1 MSYGGLGRDIPW
13 AMDVDSEG
21 NLLVVGAIESKLLKF
36 QGTEFEDLPGVNSDF
51 QADVSVAK
59 IAPDGEVLWFRVF
72 GGEDWER
79 GWDVAVG
86 ALDDIYVI
94 GHFESAALENL
105 GCALPGPPLG
115 FDIFVVKL
123 DSSGE
128 CVWALSFGGDGLDDG
143 DTVKIAE
150 DGSIYMSGLT
160 LSSEISFGGDNL
172 AAPDVEGTYGGGL
185 WLAKLGPEGEHI
197 WSHRFEAVDPAH
209 PQLGITHMVLE
220 KGGGLHLAGTG
231 LGLDFGDGYLPTF
244 GLIDVFVARFDNSGE
259 HLWSQSFG
267 GSSGSGLTGFE
278 VDSTGDMYLLG
289 SFAGTMDLGGTS
301 VTSAGK
307 TDAFLARMGPEGSVA
322 WSTRLGGAQ
331 EDYGLGLGLMQDGH
345 VVAAAFYEGPAT
357 DFWGSPL
364 PDTIH
369 LDMYMAKVD
378 PAGGE
383 AWSMAVGGDLQE
395 SITAVDV
402 SQSNW
407 VYLIGGF
414 TSTAID
420 LGGDPLFNADPCDDD
435 CFDCFVAKFEG

>member
-1 MSYGGLGRDIPW
+1 
-13 AMDVDSEG
+13 
-21 NLLVVGAIESKLLKF
+21 
-36 QGTEFEDLPGVNSDF
+36 
-51 QADVSVAK
+51 
-59 IAPDGEVLWFRVF
+59 
-72 GGEDWER
+72 
-79 GWDVAVG
+79 
-86 ALDDIYVI
+86 
-94 GHFESAALENL
+94 
-105 GCALPGPPLG
+105 
-115 FDIFVVKL
+115 
-123 DSSGE
+123 
-128 CVWALSFGGDGLDDG
+128 
-143 DTVKIAE
+143 
-150 DGSIYMSGLT
+150 
-160 LSSEISFGGDNL
+160 
-172 AAPDVEGTYGGGL
+172 
-185 WLAKLGPEGEHI
+185 
-197 WSHRFEAVDPAH
+197 
-209 PQLGITHMVLE
+209 
-220 KGGGLHLAGTG
+220 LAGTG